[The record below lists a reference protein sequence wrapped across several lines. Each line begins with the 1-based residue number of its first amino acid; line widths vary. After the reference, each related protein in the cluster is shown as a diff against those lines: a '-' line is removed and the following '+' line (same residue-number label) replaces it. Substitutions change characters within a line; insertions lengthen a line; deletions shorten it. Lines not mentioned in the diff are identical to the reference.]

1 MREFGCLR
9 NSINEKRREV
19 RLEVNMKK
27 TKILLAEDHL
37 VVRNGIKLLLDAQNN
52 FEVVADVGSGKEVID
67 LLAMG
72 VEADI
77 LITDLTMDNVDGL
90 QLIKELKE
98 RNISI
103 RIIVLSMLD
112 EEQYVAQ
119 SFRYGAKAYLVKNV
133 TADEMLFCINHV
145 AKGGRYLCEELTM
158 KLVDKLVNKE
168 EAQSYKMDPAELSL
182 SSREMEVLELLG
194 EGLTNLE
201 ISKQLFLSKRTVEG
215 HRQSLIDKTKSKN
228 TPALIKFAIQNG
240 LLK

>member
-1 MREFGCLR
+1 ME
-9 NSINEKRREV
+9 
-19 RLEVNMKK
+19 K

-37 VVRNGIKLLLDAQNN
+37 VVRNGIKLLLDAQAN
-52 FEVVADVGSGKEVID
+52 FEVVADVGSGREILD
-67 LLAMG
+67 LIAAG

-90 QLIKELKE
+90 QLIKELNQRGIKMYV
-98 RNISI
+98 
-103 RIIVLSMLD
+103 IVLSMLD
-112 EEQYVAQ
+112 EEHYVAQ
-119 SFRYGAKAYLVKNV
+119 SFQYGARAYLVKNV

-158 KLVDKLVNKE
+158 KLVDKLINKE

-201 ISKQLFLSKRTVEG
+201 ISKKLFLSKRTVEG

>member
-1 MREFGCLR
+1 MR
-9 NSINEKRREV
+9 SDAKY

-67 LLAMG
+67 LLALG

-98 RNISI
+98 RNILI
-103 RIIVLSMLD
+103 RVIVLSMLD

-158 KLVDKLVNKE
+158 KLVDKLIHKE